1 MFSKNFKINNNC
13 IGPKYPTYFIAD
25 IAANH
30 DGSLQKAIDLINI
43 AAENGAQAAKFQ
55 HFSAKTIVSDLG
67 FKKLV
72 NLNTHQSKWKESV
85 FKVYE
90 KASID
95 LDWTVTLIK
104 ECRRLKIDFF
114 TSPYSL
120 ELVDYI
126 DKYVPAYKVGSGDIT
141 WHEIILHM
149 AKKQKPLIIAT
160 GASDLTEIDKIL
172 KITKKINTKIALL
185 QCNTNYTSS
194 LENFKYINLNVLNT
208 FKKKYKNLIYGL
220 SDHTPG
226 HSTVLGAIALGA
238 KIIEKH
244 LTDKNNRT
252 GPDHKFSM
260 NPKSWKE
267 MIDRSREL
275 ELSLGSNEK
284 KVEKNEKNSVVV
296 QRRSIRA
303 SRDLKKNNK
312 IDFEDLDFLRPCPSN
327 SLKPYE
333 YKKIIGKK
341 IKKNI
346 KKGDLISLDIF
357 I

>member
-1 MFSKNFKINNNC
+1 MFSKNFKINNNFV
-13 IGPKYPTYFIAD
+13 GQKFPTYFIAD

-55 HFSAKTIVSDLG
+55 HFAAKTIVSDVG
-67 FKKLV
+67 FKKLI
-72 NLNTHQSKWKESV
+72 NLKTHQSKWKESV
-85 FKVYE
+85 YKVYE

-95 LDWTVTLIK
+95 LKWTKILIN
-104 ECRRLKIDFF
+104 ECKKLKIDFF

-126 DKYVPAYKVGSGDIT
+126 DEYVPAYKVGSGDIT
-141 WHEIILHM
+141 WHDIVIHM
-149 AKKQKPLIIAT
+149 AKKQKPMIIAT
-160 GASDLTEIDKIL
+160 GASDIFEIDKVL

-185 QCNTNYTSS
+185 QCNTNYTAS
-194 LENFKYINLNVLNT
+194 LENFKYINLNVLKT

-244 LTDKNNRT
+244 LTDKNNRS

-267 MIDRSREL
+267 MISRSREL
-275 ELSLGSNEK
+275 ELSLGSIEK
-284 KVEKNEKNSVVV
+284 KVENNEKNSVIV

-303 SRDLKKNNK
+303 SRDIKKNDK
-312 IDFEDLDFLRPCPSN
+312 IDIKDLDFLRPCPPN

-333 YKKIIGKK
+333 YKKILGKK
-341 IKKNI
+341 TKKNI
-346 KKGDLISLDIF
+346 KKGDMISLDIF
-357 I
+357 